1 MAQNNLQLKDIL
13 KHNILNVI
21 FYENS
26 FTKITFFV
34 KIMSEWSIP
43 IFYLDFD
50 LLYSGFVKSGQIPLP
65 KNTTLLCPNADN
77 LHENLRSVI
86 DKTSEKKS
94 LVIIDSLNGFF
105 NLLED
110 GKDTGQIINSLI
122 MLLVSSAKNANSIVV
137 IGSLSK
143 LINENEWIL
152 YNTSRHVI
160 ENKHMT
166 KIQLTESNGN
176 IIVKSLEPDK
186 SKNTIIFSN
195 STNWELD
202 LDAIKIF

>member
-1 MAQNNLQLKDIL
+1 MAQDNLQLEDIL
-13 KHNILNVI
+13 EHNTLNVV

-34 KIMSEWSIP
+34 KIMSELSIP

-50 LLYSGFVKSGQIPLP
+50 LLYSGFVKSGQTPLP

-143 LINENEWIL
+143 LINENEWVL
-152 YNTSRHVI
+152 YNTGRRVM
-160 ENKHMT
+160 ENKYMT

-176 IIVKSLEPDK
+176 IIVKNLEPDK
-186 SKNTIIFSN
+186 SKNIIIFS
-195 STNWELD
+195 
-202 LDAIKIF
+202 

>member
-1 MAQNNLQLKDIL
+1 MAQDNLQIIDIL
-13 KHNILNVI
+13 EQNTLNMI

-26 FTKITFFV
+26 FTKTTFFV
-34 KIMSEWSIP
+34 KTLSKWNIP

-50 LLYSGFVKSGQIPLP
+50 LLYSGFVKSRQTPLP
-65 KNTTLLCPNADN
+65 ENITLLCPNVDN
-77 LHENLRSVI
+77 LHESLKSVI
-86 DKTSEKKS
+86 DKISKIKS

-110 GKDTGQIINSLI
+110 RKDTGQIINSLI
-122 MLLVSSAKNANSIVV
+122 MLLTSSAKNANSIVV

-143 LINENEWIL
+143 LINENEWVL
-152 YNTSRHVI
+152 YNTGRHVI

-176 IIVKSLEPDK
+176 IIVKNLKPDK
-186 SKNTIIFSN
+186 SKNTIIFS
-195 STNWELD
+195 
-202 LDAIKIF
+202 

>member
-1 MAQNNLQLKDIL
+1 MAQDNLQIKDIL
-13 KHNILNVI
+13 EQNILNVI
-21 FYENS
+21 FYESS
-26 FTKITFFV
+26 FTKTTFFV
-34 KIMSEWSIP
+34 KILSKYNIP

-50 LLYSGFVKSGQIPLP
+50 LLYSGFVKSGQTPLS
-65 KNTTLLCPNADN
+65 KNTTLLCPNADS

-86 DKTSEKKS
+86 DKISEIKS

-110 GKDTGQIINSLI
+110 KKDTGKIINSFI
-122 MLLVSSAKNANSIVV
+122 MLLASSAKNANSVVV

-143 LINENEWIL
+143 LIDENEWVL
-152 YNTSRHVI
+152 YNTGRHVI

-176 IIVKSLEPDK
+176 IIVKSLKLDK
-186 SKNTIIFSN
+186 SKNTIIFS
-195 STNWELD
+195 
-202 LDAIKIF
+202 

>member
-1 MAQNNLQLKDIL
+1 MAQDNLQIIDIL
-13 KHNILNVI
+13 EQNTLNII

-26 FTKITFFV
+26 FTKTTFFV
-34 KIMSEWSIP
+34 KTLSRLDIP

-50 LLYSGFVKSGQIPLP
+50 LLYSGFVKSGQTPLS

-77 LHENLRSVI
+77 LHENLKSVI
-86 DKTSEKKS
+86 DKISKIKS

-110 GKDTGQIINSLI
+110 RKDTGQIINSFI

-143 LINENEWIL
+143 LINENEWVL
-152 YNTSRHVI
+152 YNTGRHVI

-176 IIVKSLEPDK
+176 IIVKNLKPDK
-186 SKNTIIFSN
+186 SKNTIIFS
-195 STNWELD
+195 
-202 LDAIKIF
+202 

>member
-1 MAQNNLQLKDIL
+1 MAQDNLQIIDIL
-13 KHNILNVI
+13 EQNTLNMI

-26 FTKITFFV
+26 FTKTTFFV
-34 KIMSEWSIP
+34 KILPKWNIP
-43 IFYLDFD
+43 TFYLDFD
-50 LLYSGFVKSGQIPLP
+50 LLYSGFVKSGQTPLS
-65 KNTTLLCPNADN
+65 KNTTLLCPNADS

-86 DKTSEKKS
+86 DKISEIKS

-110 GKDTGQIINSLI
+110 KKDTGKIINSFI
-122 MLLVSSAKNANSIVV
+122 MLLVSAAKNANSVVV

-143 LINENEWIL
+143 LIDENEWVL
-152 YNTSRHVI
+152 YNTGRHVI

-176 IIVKSLEPDK
+176 IIVKSLKLNK
-186 SKNTIIFSN
+186 SKNTIIFS
-195 STNWELD
+195 
-202 LDAIKIF
+202 

>member
-1 MAQNNLQLKDIL
+1 MTQDNLQIKDIL
-13 KHNILNVI
+13 EQNILNVI

-26 FTKITFFV
+26 FTKTTFFV
-34 KIMSEWSIP
+34 KILSKWNIP

-50 LLYSGFVKSGQIPLP
+50 LLYSGFVKSGQTPLS
-65 KNTTLLCPNADN
+65 KNTTLLCPNVDI

-86 DKTSEKKS
+86 DKISERKS

-110 GKDTGQIINSLI
+110 KKDTGKIINSFI
-122 MLLVSSAKNANSIVV
+122 MLLVSSAKNTNSVVV

-143 LINENEWIL
+143 LINGNEWVL
-152 YNTSRHVI
+152 YNTGRHVI

-176 IIVKSLEPDK
+176 IIVKNLKPDK
-186 SKNTIIFSN
+186 SKNTVIFS
-195 STNWELD
+195 
-202 LDAIKIF
+202 

>member
-1 MAQNNLQLKDIL
+1 MAQDNLQLEDIL
-13 KHNILNVI
+13 EHNTLNVV

-50 LLYSGFVKSGQIPLP
+50 LLYSGFVKSGQTPLP

-110 GKDTGQIINSLI
+110 GKDTSQIINSLI

-143 LINENEWIL
+143 LINENEWVL
-152 YNTSRHVI
+152 YNTGRHVI

-176 IIVKSLEPDK
+176 IIVKNLKPDK
-186 SKNTIIFSN
+186 SKNTVIFS
-195 STNWELD
+195 
-202 LDAIKIF
+202 